1 MIGSACKELYLLLTH
16 LILLAI
22 LGTHHT
28 HANTNTET
36 PQAKKTLRFA
46 MNENLIEQK
55 VAAALFAR
63 IMKLENHNVDIE
75 PVPPSRANRLNLNL
89 NKDGEIAR
97 IQTYGEKN
105 PQLFRVEP
113 AYYEL
118 KTGVFCRKDE
128 TKLFKTKEDLTGYK
142 ISTILGVAHSD
153 FITEDLPHVSVVGSA
168 EQMFEMTALGRVDLA
183 IDTSINGLAYLKK
196 SPLKNI
202 KLCGVVKTHKLYV
215 YLNEKSKALAKPLSN
230 RIQQLIKSGEL
241 NQWIKEEEKKLLE
254 N

>member
-1 MIGSACKELYLLLTH
+1 
-16 LILLAI
+16 
-22 LGTHHT
+22 
-28 HANTNTET
+28 
-36 PQAKKTLRFA
+36 

-55 VAAALFAR
+55 VAAALFSR
-63 IMKLENHNVDIE
+63 IIKLESINVDIE
-75 PVPPSRANRLNLNL
+75 PVPPSRANRLNLNFK
-89 NKDGEIAR
+89 KDGEIAR
-97 IQTYGEKN
+97 IHNYGEKN

-118 KTGVFCRKDE
+118 KTGVFCRKD
-128 TKLFKTKEDLTGYK
+128 TKKSFRTKDDLTGYK

-153 FITEDLPHVSVVGSA
+153 FITEDLPHISVVGSA

-215 YLNEKSKALAKPLSN
+215 YLNEKSKALAKPLSS
-230 RIQQLIKSGEL
+230 RIRQLIKSGEL